1 MFRLIAFQKF
11 LGYRLVTIS
20 KNILFGVVIGVAFC
34 NLSFADDN
42 KKIVNFVNNKAA
54 EIIKVIESQESKE
67 QKQEN
72 LTAIFNKSVDITWM
86 GKFALGK
93 YYRQLDEQKL
103 EEYLSAYKD
112 FLTHTYV
119 SKFTEYNGQSFYIES
134 VKFVSDSQYIVST
147 KVNNPQNSAEQITIA
162 YRMKENDND
171 FQIRDIIAEGI
182 SLILGQRSEFNSII
196 SKEGIDSLIQRLK
209 NKVK

>member
-1 MFRLIAFQKF
+1 MHRFIA
-11 LGYRLVTIS
+11 IS
-20 KNILFGVVIGVAFC
+20 KNILFSAIITCGFFSVSNAEDTKKVI
-34 NLSFADDN
+34 D
-42 KKIVNFVNNKAA
+42 FVNHTAA
-54 EIIKVIESQESKE
+54 EVIKVIESKETKE
-67 QKQEN
+67 QKQEA
-72 LTAIFNKSVDITWM
+72 LTSVFNKSVDIDWM

-93 YYRQLDEQKL
+93 YYRQLDKEKL
-103 EEYLSAYKD
+103 AEYLVAYRV
-112 FLTHTYV
+112 FLADTYV

-134 VKFVSDSQYIVST
+134 VKVISDSQYMVST
-147 KVNNPQNSAEQITIA
+147 KVNNPQNSAEQFTVA
-162 YRMKENDND
+162 YRMKNSGDN

>member
-1 MFRLIAFQKF
+1 MVTNMHRFIA
-11 LGYRLVTIS
+11 IS
-20 KNILFGVVIGVAFC
+20 KNILFSLIIILGFFSLSNAEDTKKVI
-34 NLSFADDN
+34 D
-42 KKIVNFVNNKAA
+42 FVNHTAA
-54 EIIKVIESQESKE
+54 EVIKVIESKETKE
-67 QKQEN
+67 QKQEALN
-72 LTAIFNKSVDITWM
+72 SIFNKSVDINWM

-93 YYRQLDEQKL
+93 YYRQLDKEKL
-103 EEYLSAYKD
+103 EEYLVAYNT
-112 FLTHTYV
+112 FLADTYV

-134 VKFVSDSQYIVST
+134 VKVISDSQYMVST
-147 KVNNPQNSAEQITIA
+147 KVNNPQNSAEQFTVS
-162 YRMKENDND
+162 YRMKNSGDN